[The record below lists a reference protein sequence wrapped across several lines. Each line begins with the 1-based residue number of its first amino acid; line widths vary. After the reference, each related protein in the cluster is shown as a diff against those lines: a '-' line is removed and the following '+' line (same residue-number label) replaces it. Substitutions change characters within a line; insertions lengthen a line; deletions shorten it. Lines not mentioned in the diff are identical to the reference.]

1 MHDTLNFY
9 YIIIII
15 VIIII
20 ILDTRT
26 IHDIAKTYK
35 Q

>member
-15 VIIII
+15 IIII
-20 ILDTRT
+20 ILDTTT
-26 IHDIAKTYK
+26 IHDIVKTYK